1 MTDTNIFA
9 SPEAFRAELNKAI
22 EYETQQANNQH
33 TSGVQNFE
41 RAPES
46 NSFQQDSDRSV
57 RQDQSGQGEYHSTD
71 ATGGDNEG
79 VEGEIPATDA
89 TDDADNNPITTQEE
103 GTPKEKTHLIPQSRL
118 KQETERR
125 RAIEQELQAERE
137 ARIRMEAYMEALQA
151 QSPQKQ
157 QDIPKPINI
166 DPLDSEAHNFYMSQ
180 INELKN
186 ALSQVTSQTSEFQK
200 NNHMVNIVQ
209 NQQSQFERN
218 HPDFNEALEHLKNVE
233 REIASSY
240 IDEREVDAYV
250 HDKLRHVVTGA
261 LNKGQNTAETIYNL
275 AKKHGFNSKAAQ
287 PKTQIPNL
295 QAINK
300 NMAKTASLQGVSN
313 SAGMSNQGAIDIKS
327 ALNNRKNPYSAVN
340 PDHFRELLQR
350 LKTPVGIN

>member
-22 EYETQQANNQH
+22 DHEIQQTNNQLK
-33 TSGVQNFE
+33 SGIQHSE

-46 NSFQQDSDRSV
+46 NSLQQDSEGSV
-57 RQDQSGQGEYHSTD
+57 RQDQSGQGEYAD
-71 ATGGDNEG
+71 ADRDANNDEGNGEGETVTSDVYDGG
-79 VEGEIPATDA
+79 VEESSS
-89 TDDADNNPITTQEE
+89 TQEE
-103 GTPKEKTHLIPQSRL
+103 GTSEKKTHLIPQSRL

-125 RAIEQELQAERE
+125 RAIEQELQSERE

-157 QDIPKPINI
+157 QDVPKPINI

-180 INELKN
+180 INELKS
-186 ALSQVTSQTSEFQK
+186 ALSQVTNQTSEFQK
-200 NNHMVNIVQ
+200 TNHMVNVIQ
-209 NQQSQFERN
+209 NQQAQFERN

-240 IDEREVDAYV
+240 VDEREVDSYV
-250 HDKLRHVVTGA
+250 HDKLRQVVTGA
-261 LNKGQNTAETIYNL
+261 LNKGQNTAETIYNM

-287 PKTQIPNL
+287 PKAQTPNL
-295 QAINK
+295 SAINK

-313 SAGMSNQGAIDIKS
+313 SAGIANQGAIDIKG

-340 PDHFRELLQR
+340 PQQFRELLER
-350 LKTPVGIN
+350 AENAGRY